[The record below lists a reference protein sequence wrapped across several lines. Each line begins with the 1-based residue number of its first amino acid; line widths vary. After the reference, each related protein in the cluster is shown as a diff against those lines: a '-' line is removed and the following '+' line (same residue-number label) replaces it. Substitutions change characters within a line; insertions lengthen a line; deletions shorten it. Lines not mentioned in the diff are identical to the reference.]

1 MDYPPSNPPPRLGY
15 AAAALGQ
22 YHAAMARTPN
32 SRNSTTGKAA
42 DAAVLALQPLANLLL
57 DHGLGVPELY
67 SALKW
72 AFVQEAARRQ
82 TARNQALNASRI
94 AAVTGLTR
102 HEVAR
107 LLKARAAPDAL
118 QAKQRQ
124 RGNRVLLGWHTDA
137 AFLTKDGKPRA
148 LPYEGEAS
156 FSTLARQFSG
166 DIPPRA
172 MLDELLALGAVK
184 ETAPDAYR
192 PLGRTVHRS
201 SAAGD
206 AVLETGRRLNL
217 VAQAITA
224 STGQTDGL
232 PTFQDLAMVEGL
244 EAAQALELVATLNRR
259 SENFFEL
266 SQRVVANTQ
275 PAADGL
281 AATARGKA
289 RRKAADKPRLASV
302 GVFVSVI
309 HQQEAEDEGSTTD
322 RPARRGRP
330 LRRD

>member
-1 MDYPPSNPPPRLGY
+1 
-15 AAAALGQ
+15 
-22 YHAAMARTPN
+22 MARTPN
-32 SRNSTTGKAA
+32 RGNSTSGKAA

-82 TARNQALNASRI
+82 TARNQPLNASRI

-107 LLKARAAPDAL
+107 LLKASVAPDGL
-118 QAKQRQ
+118 QVRQRQ

-137 AFLTKDGKPRA
+137 AFLTKEGKPRA
-148 LPYEGEAS
+148 LPYEGETS
-156 FSTLARQFSG
+156 FSTLAREYSG

-172 MLDELLALGAVK
+172 MLDELLAQGAVK
-184 ETAPDAYR
+184 ETSPDSFR
-192 PLGRTVHRS
+192 PLGRTVQRS
-201 SAAGD
+201 PASGEAM
-206 AVLETGRRLNL
+206 LEVGRRLNL
-217 VAQAITA
+217 VAKAITA
-224 STGQTDGL
+224 STGATDGL
-232 PTFQDLAMVEGL
+232 PAFQDLAMVEGL

-266 SQRVVANTQ
+266 SQRVVASTR
-275 PAADGL
+275 PRDSTSDAEGTAPRKKL
-281 AATARGKA
+281 AGKQ
-289 RRKAADKPRLASV
+289 PRLANV

-309 HQQEAEDEGSTTD
+309 HQQEAEDEGSQTD

>member
-1 MDYPPSNPPPRLGY
+1 
-15 AAAALGQ
+15 
-22 YHAAMARTPN
+22 MARKPN
-32 SRNSTTGKAA
+32 GGNSTSGKAA

-67 SALKW
+67 GALKW

-82 TARNQALNASRI
+82 SARNQPLNASRI

-107 LLKARAAPDAL
+107 LLKARLAPEAPR
-118 QAKQRQ
+118 ARQRQ
-124 RGNRVLLGWHTDA
+124 RSNRVLLGWHTDA
-137 AFLTKDGKPRA
+137 TFLTREGKPRA
-148 LPYEGEAS
+148 LPYEGEVS
-156 FSTLARQFSG
+156 FSALSRQYSG

-184 ETAPDAYR
+184 ETSSDVFK
-192 PLGRTVHRS
+192 PLGRTVQRGPAS
-201 SAAGD
+201 GEAI
-206 AVLETGRRLNL
+206 VEIGRRLNL

-224 STGQTDGL
+224 GAGEAEGL
-232 PTFQDLAMVEGL
+232 SAFQDLAMVEGL
-244 EAAQALELVATLNRR
+244 EPAQALELVATLNRR

-266 SQRVVANTQ
+266 SQRVVANA
-275 PAADGL
+275 PVAAKPD
-281 AATARGKA
+281 AANKA
-289 RRKAADKPRLASV
+289 SGSGAKANKPRLSNV
-302 GVFVSVI
+302 GVFISVI
-309 HQQEAEDEGSTTD
+309 HQQEAEDEGNAPD